1 MPLAT
6 PQLEQSSFQMLD
18 YLDRLRESRSGVS
31 KYSQGLNENALTS
44 HTTAQ
49 AVSATM
55 TAAQSRVELIA
66 RSFAETGVKELMLN
80 IFELI
85 QKNQDHERIIMLRNN
100 FITVRPDM
108 WQDRYDCT
116 VSVGIGS
123 GNRDQQ
129 MMHLSTML
137 SFAGDAMK
145 GGLKIVNQKNL
156 YNMGAALIKNMG
168 FQNVEDF
175 LTDPDQVPD
184 QPNAKESID
193 QMEMQLK
200 QKEIEIKAADIQVKQ
215 QRIELEAMKTQVD
228 ANLKMAEIQ
237 LEAEQGRP
245 VAIG

>member
-1 MPLAT
+1 M
-6 PQLEQSSFQMLD
+6 
-18 YLDRLRESRSGVS
+18 
-31 KYSQGLNENALTS
+31 
-44 HTTAQ
+44 
-49 AVSATM
+49 
-55 TAAQSRVELIA
+55 
-66 RSFAETGVKELMLN
+66 
-80 IFELI
+80 
-85 QKNQDHERIIMLRNN
+85 IMLRNEWVP
-100 FITVRPDM
+100 VRPDV
-108 WQDRYDCT
+108 WKDKYDCT

-129 MMHLSTML
+129 LMHLSTML

-175 LTDPDQVPD
+175 LTDPDQIPD
-184 QPNAKESID
+184 QPDPKQSLP
-193 QMEMQLK
+193 QMELQLK
-200 QKEIEIKAADIQVKQ
+200 QKEIEIKAADINIKQ
-215 QRIELEAMKTQVD
+215 QRIELETMKTQVD